1 MTLMSAQTEF
11 EVLLDL
17 PAPQVA
23 LYPDIFFGSDVVGAS
38 LVQYTGNP
46 HSTSLESASVRID
59 TLTEENVGVVGDTTI
74 IQALLG
80 SSAGRAMQRRLQ
92 SSRAFRLDVT
102 LMNLNPVDY
111 TGNVIEPQTVNVI
124 CSQSLP
130 HNYTVWVDCTSPS
143 PSVLYEYS
151 DLGIN
156 STSSSLYRVTCP
168 AVVKGRFNVTSPVS
182 RVYPVCAVWD
192 DVLNQYDTSG
202 PLSADCTVA
211 AYNVYNTTC
220 SCSQGGNREFTAFTN
235 YSTTALIVNYDFF
248 PAVDSTSDT
257 VIVSAAL
264 ALLLAS
270 MVVGILGCIVGNKL
284 KRKKGAKVHHGG
296 EDTAFG
302 RGIRPF
308 FESVLPAELR
318 PGPWFTK
325 WMTELSKR
333 HSLITCITK
342 ASVEDEGSGS
352 LVSTSGLHQF
362 TKLQKW

>member
-1 MTLMSAQTEF
+1 VTLMSAQTEF

-80 SSAGRAMQRRLQ
+80 SSADRAMQRRLQ

-211 AYNVYNTTC
+211 AYNAYNTTC
-220 SCSQGGNREFTAFTN
+220 SCSQGGSREFMAFTQ
-235 YSTTALIVNYDFF
+235 YSTTALIVDYANYLF
-248 PAVDSTSDT
+248 VEETRDT
-257 VIVSAAL
+257 IIVSAAL

-270 MVVGILGCIVGNKL
+270 LVVDILGCSLLGRFR
-284 KRKKGAKVHHGG
+284 RKKV
-296 EDTAFG
+296 
-302 RGIRPF
+302 
-308 FESVLPAELR
+308 
-318 PGPWFTK
+318 
-325 WMTELSKR
+325 
-333 HSLITCITK
+333 
-342 ASVEDEGSGS
+342 
-352 LVSTSGLHQF
+352 
-362 TKLQKW
+362 